1 MRDSAPTP
9 PHSAEPFYGDLA
21 AQHLAFPQN
30 FGLAVLCASQTAQQN
45 GINNHPPSTL
55 WPNLHTLAWGLA
67 QVEALL
73 QQRLQI
79 NSGYRCEALNAC
91 VGGVPNSQHLTG
103 LAADFTCPAFG
114 NPMAVAQA
122 IAASSIAFDQL
133 ILEFGR
139 WVHLSFSLSQPRRA
153 LLTLRN
159 NQEGYL
165 EGLLA

>member
-1 MRDSAPTP
+1 MNDFAPISTI
-9 PHSAEPFYGDLA
+9 STNQLYGDLTTE
-21 AQHLAFPQN
+21 HLAFPQN
-30 FGLAVLCASQTAQQN
+30 FGLDVLCASQVAQQN
-45 GINNHPPSTL
+45 GIDNRPPSAL
-55 WPNLHTLAWGLA
+55 WPNLHALAWGLA

-79 NSGYRCEALNAC
+79 NSGYRCPALNAR

-103 LAADFTCPAFG
+103 LAADFICPAFG
-114 NPMAVAQA
+114 DPLAVAQA

-139 WVHLSFSLSQPRRA
+139 WVHLSFSLTQPRHA

-165 EGLLA
+165 DGLVR

>member
-1 MRDSAPTP
+1 MSDSAPLSPISTD
-9 PHSAEPFYGDLA
+9 PFYGDSA
-21 AQHLAFPQN
+21 AQNLAFPQN
-30 FGLAVLCASQTAQQN
+30 FGLDVLCASQVAQQN
-45 GINNHPPSTL
+45 GIDNRPPSSL
-55 WPNLHTLAWGLA
+55 WPNLHALAWGLA

-79 NSGYRCEALNAC
+79 NSGYRCGALNAC
-91 VGGVPNSQHLTG
+91 VGGVSNSQHLTG

-114 NPMAVAQA
+114 DPLAVAQA

-139 WVHLSFSLSQPRRA
+139 WVHLSFSLTQPRHA

-165 EGLLA
+165 DGLVR